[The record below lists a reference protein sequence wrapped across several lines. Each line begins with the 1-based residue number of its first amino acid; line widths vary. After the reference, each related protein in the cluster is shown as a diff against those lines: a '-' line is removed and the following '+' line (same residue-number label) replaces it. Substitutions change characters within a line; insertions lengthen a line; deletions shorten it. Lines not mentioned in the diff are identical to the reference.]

1 MNAETATRIAER
13 EEILAQIRRILID
26 GLDVKREPDEI
37 DPDAPLFGSGL
48 GLDSIDAVELALL
61 VEERLGVRLEDDTMA
76 RASMRTV
83 NSLVDRVIELRS
95 GRPG

>member
-1 MNAETATRIAER
+1 MNTDIAKRIAQR
-13 EEILAQIRRILID
+13 EEILGQIRRILID

-61 VEERLGVRLEDDTMA
+61 VEERLGVRLEDDTMS

-83 NSLVDRVIELRS
+83 NSLVDRVIAHRS
-95 GRPG
+95 EGR

>member
-1 MNAETATRIAER
+1 MDTELATRIAER
-13 EEILAQIRRILID
+13 EEILRQIRRILID

-61 VEERLGVRLEDDTMA
+61 VEERLAVRLEDDTMA

-83 NSLVDRVIELRS
+83 NSLVDRVIEVR
-95 GRPG
+95 GAQR

>member
-1 MNAETATRIAER
+1 MNAEIATHIAKR

-83 NSLVDRVIELRS
+83 NSLVDRVIAQRA
-95 GRPG
+95 GVR

>member
-1 MNAETATRIAER
+1 MNPELSTRLAER
-13 EEILAQIRRILID
+13 DVVLARVRRLLID

-61 VEERLGVRLEDDTMA
+61 LHEHFGVSVEDDTSA
-76 RASMRTV
+76 RAGMRTV
-83 NSLVDRVIELRS
+83 NSVVDLALR
-95 GRPG
+95 GRQAAP

>member
-1 MNAETATRIAER
+1 MDTELATRIAER
-13 EEILAQIRRILID
+13 EEILGQIRRILID
-26 GLDVKREPDEI
+26 GLDVKRDPDEI

-61 VEERLGVRLEDDTMA
+61 VEERLGVRLADDPMA

-83 NSLVDRVIELRS
+83 NSLVDRVIAHRA
-95 GRPG
+95 GVQ

>member
-1 MNAETATRIAER
+1 MNAEVTARIAER
-13 EEILAQIRRILID
+13 EEVLAQIRRILID

-61 VEERLGVRLEDDTMA
+61 VEERLGVRLADDTMA

-83 NSLVDRVIELRS
+83 NSLVDRVIAHRS
-95 GRPG
+95 GTR